1 VSPDTRAP
9 GPNVKLH
16 DLAAVERSVTI
27 WQTSTVVTLLVVSVL
42 VLTACAGGASV
53 SPSPESQP
61 GSPTASAISTV
72 ASPSINRAIGQVVFE
87 DHPMGSEHHQ
97 IWIARADG
105 TDIRQLVVAPGFDDA
120 RPSLSP
126 DGTTVLFTRLGDG
139 PDQLYFVNV
148 DGTNLRPLAVCTG
161 GCSNE
166 AFSDA
171 WSPDGSRLAVRR
183 IEGFGTATPQVNLW
197 TMNLDESGLRQV
209 TNNPAGSLLE
219 DDRPVWAPD
228 GQHLA
233 FVRYDHNVNPQR
245 GAIFTVN
252 IDGTQLTQVTPW
264 ELDANEPD
272 WSPDGMLIAF
282 NAPSQ
287 DFVPG
292 QEQNIF
298 TVHPDGTGLVQLTA
312 HMSAYADGS
321 QGTFDP
327 SWSPDGTQLIFT
339 HIPSFGGPADLYVI
353 NRDGS
358 DLHVLAKTT
367 NLNESHAVW
376 GVYSAS

>member
-1 VSPDTRAP
+1 MSRWDGTLTIR
-9 GPNVKLH
+9 
-16 DLAAVERSVTI
+16 RTSV
-27 WQTSTVVTLLVVSVL
+27 VVTLLVVSVL
-42 VLTACAGGASV
+42 VLTACAGSA
-53 SPSPESQP
+53 SPSPSPQSQLA
-61 GSPTASAISTV
+61 SSTASAIPTA
-72 ASPSINRAIGQVVFE
+72 ASPSINRAIGQIVFE
-87 DHPMGSEHHQ
+87 DWIIDVQRHQ
-97 IWIARADG
+97 LYIGQADG
-105 TDIRQLVVAPGFDDA
+105 SNVRRLVTSAFDDA
-120 RPSLSP
+120 RPSFSP

-161 GCSNE
+161 GCGNE

-197 TMNLDESGLRQV
+197 IMNLDETDLVQV

-219 DDRPVWAPD
+219 DDRPAWSPD
-228 GQHLA
+228 GRHLV
-233 FVRYDHNVNPQR
+233 FVRYDHNVTPQR

-272 WSPDGMLIAF
+272 WSPDGTLIAF
-282 NAPSQ
+282 NAPGESL
-287 DFVPG
+287 VPG
-292 QEQNIF
+292 REENIF
-298 TVHPDGTGLVQLTA
+298 IIHPEGTGLVQLTA
-312 HMSAYADGS
+312 HMAAGPDGS

-339 HIPSFGGPADLYVI
+339 HIPSTDGLADLYVI
-353 NRDGS
+353 NADGTG
-358 DLHVLAKTT
+358 LHVLAKTT
-367 NLNESHAVW
+367 DLNEGHAVW
-376 GVYSAS
+376 GVYPAS